1 MPGPRQ
7 TSEHGTDD
15 LTKLLARR
23 RQVHHVSGAQPVS
36 VVQNLPF
43 DLLDGAAELQHLTD
57 GVGDWAG
64 SLADD
69 EQCAAGAAR
78 RALALLARLVCGVG
92 GWGGSGMVGRVTGRL

>member
-1 MPGPRQ
+1 MSERCMVKAGGPCQGPGKLPNTGPT
-7 TSEHGTDD
+7 TSQSFCE
-15 LTKLLARR
+15 LARR
-23 RQVHHVSGAQPVS
+23 RPVHHVAGAQPVS

-78 RALALLARLVCGVG
+78 RALALLARLVQ
-92 GWGGSGMVGRVTGRL
+92 L